1 MQTVFASAI
10 VALLRGRMTD
20 TGKLRWATTLVAGRK
35 ATYAIGGEGPPLLFL
50 HGWALGYRCYG
61 PALDH
66 LVASGWRVFAPGL
79 PGLSGT
85 PDLPRARRSLA
96 GYAEWV
102 TEFCETQ
109 GVDGAVAVGHSFGG
123 GVAIKLAYDFPQL
136 VSRLVLV
143 NSIGG
148 SVWAGRHGA
157 VRMMAKRPLWDWGV
171 HFPVDVLPLRQATR
185 VVPVVLKDLVPNLL
199 RNPVGLLHVAGIAR
213 TADLEAELCELRHRR
228 LPIIVLWG
236 QDDRVLP
243 ALSLRSLHRAA
254 GVDCIT
260 VPGGHEWLLA
270 DPGSFAEVMTNI
282 IGVPDEFSPS
292 A

>member
-1 MQTVFASAI
+1 M
-10 VALLRGRMTD
+10 
-20 TGKLRWATTLVAGRK
+20 TGKVRLHWSTTKVAGRT
-35 ATYAIGGEGPPLLFL
+35 ATYAVGGDGPPLLFL

-61 PALDH
+61 AALNH
-66 LVASGWRVFAPGL
+66 LMASGWRVLAPGL

-85 PDLPRARRSLA
+85 PDLPRPQRSLA
-96 GYAEWV
+96 GYADWV
-102 TEFCETQ
+102 AEFCATQ
-109 GVDGAVAVGHSFGG
+109 EADGVVAVGHSFGG
-123 GVAIKLAYDFPQL
+123 GVAVQLAHDFPEL

-148 SVWAGRHGA
+148 SVWAGRHGV
-157 VRMMAKRPLWDWGV
+157 VRMMANRPLWDWGV
-171 HFPVDVLPLRQATR
+171 HFPADLLPLRQATR
-185 VVPVVLKDLVPNLL
+185 VVPVVLKDLIPNLL
-199 RNPVGLLHVAGIAR
+199 RNPVGVLHVAGIAR
-213 TADLEAELCELRHRR
+213 TADLEAELSELRQRR

-243 ALSLRSLHRAA
+243 QLSLRSLHRAA

-270 DPGSFAEVMTNI
+270 DPAGFAEVMTNI
-282 IGVPDEFSPS
+282 VGLPKEFSAS

>member
-1 MQTVFASAI
+1 
-10 VALLRGRMTD
+10 MTD
-20 TGKLRWATTLVAGRK
+20 TGGLRWATTTVAGRA
-35 ATYAIGGEGPPLLFL
+35 ATYAVGGEGPTLLFL

-61 PALDH
+61 PALGQ
-66 LVASGWRVFAPGL
+66 LIASGWRVLAPGL

-85 PDLPRARRSLA
+85 ADLPRARRSLA
-96 GYAEWV
+96 GYAEWAA
-102 TEFCETQ
+102 EFCGNQ
-109 GVDGAVAVGHSFGG
+109 GVEGVVAVGHSFGG
-123 GVAIKLAYDFPQL
+123 GVAIKLAYAFPEL
-136 VSRLVLV
+136 VTQLVLV

-148 SVWAGRHGA
+148 SVWAGRHGV

-171 HFPVDVLPLRQATR
+171 HFPADVLPLRQATR

-199 RNPVGLLHVAGIAR
+199 RNPVGVLHVAGIAR
-213 TADLEAELCELRHRR
+213 TADLEAELSELRQRR

-243 ALSLRSLHRAA
+243 QLSLRSLHRAA

-270 DPGSFAEVMTNI
+270 DPASFAEVMTNI
-282 IGVPDEFSPS
+282 VGLPEAFGAST
-292 A
+292 